1 MHSEK
6 GRRSGSTQGLSD
18 FLALERRRLFDDVAE
33 ARRGQLRAAER
44 QREVFRA
51 WNEVCARTRE
61 GQHVTGLKYLPETNE
76 LLVYVETG
84 SWATELAMM
93 REVIRARMAVKG
105 VEVADLVFK
114 ATRAGY
120 VPLRV
125 RDDGSQGASTLPG
138 ARPRARAASA
148 SPAGSSP
155 IRPSLTVAESSALD
169 AAVAPIEDP
178 KLKEA
183 LRKAMGASFEWNK
196 SGRVT
201 KEP

>member
-105 VEVADLVFK
+105 VDIAGFIFK
-114 ATRAGY
+114 TSRAGY
-120 VPLRV
+120 VPLSGR
-125 RDDGSQGASTLPG
+125 G
-138 ARPRARAASA
+138 
-148 SPAGSSP
+148 PAKPAKTTPPPIGSSP
-155 IRPSLTVAESSALD
+155 SAKLSIEEQHSLDV
-169 AAVAPIEDP
+169 AVAPIED
-178 KLKEA
+178 KRLKEA
-183 LRKAMGASFEWNK
+183 LRNAMEASIEWK
-196 SGRVT
+196 KG
-201 KEP
+201 KIDGK